1 MFVEGFIGVTI
12 IIQGVDMLNPV
23 KHCAAFHDLSGFG
36 RVSLGVVIPILT
48 TMGIQVSSIPTA
60 ILSTHTGLSGFSFLD
75 LTPQMHE
82 FIAHWKKL
90 EFTFDNIYSGF
101 LGSPKQINIVKSFI
115 HDFKKDNQ
123 LITIDPVMADN
134 GELYSCFDE
143 NIIVKMKELVQIADL
158 ITPNITEAAFLLDR
172 QIPSEMSNEMIKDWC
187 FELSKLGP
195 SYSVITSIPQKDGA
209 ITSVVGYNKDM
220 DRFWKVDCT
229 YLPAEYPGTGDV
241 FTSVLNGSLMQGD
254 SLPIALER
262 AVQFVSLSIRSTFGY
277 QKSVQEGVFIE
288 KTLGSLR
295 SPLSLSTYQLME

>member
-1 MFVEGFIGVTI
+1 
-12 IIQGVDMLNPV
+12 MLNPV

-48 TMGIQVSSIPTA
+48 TMGIQVSSVPTA
-60 ILSTHTGLSGFSFLD
+60 VLSTHTGLEGFSFLD
-75 LTPQMHE
+75 LTPQMKD
-82 FIAHWKKL
+82 FISHWKKL
-90 EFTFDNIYSGF
+90 GFLFDNIYSGF
-101 LGSPKQINIVKSFI
+101 LGSPAQIDVVKSFI
-115 HDFKKDNQ
+115 RDFKQDNQ

-134 GELYSCFDE
+134 GELYSCFD
-143 NIIVKMKELVQIADL
+143 NSIVVKMKELVQVADL
-158 ITPNITEAAFLLDR
+158 ITPNITEAALLLDR
-172 QIPSEMSNEMIKDWC
+172 EVPNDMSDDMVKEWCLRLSE
-187 FELSKLGP
+187 LGP
-195 SYSVITSIPQKDGA
+195 KYSVITSIPQKDGA
-209 ITSVVGYNKDM
+209 ISSVVGYNKDI

-277 QKSVQEGVFIE
+277 QKSEQEGVFIE